1 MKYCEAEHRR
11 LLNRLRRE
19 NLYTARGH
27 ALPYAMARD
36 RPPPGD
42 HYLGAAAGVRHG
54 AGGQAAGHAQGH
66 PGVQVSKNTECINP
80 GAGSKYYLFWK
91 NEIILFIWQV
101 PSGCAT

>member
-1 MKYCEAEHRR
+1 
-11 LLNRLRRE
+11 
-19 NLYTARGH
+19 
-27 ALPYAMARD
+27 MARD

-80 GAGSKYYLFWK
+80 GAGSKKYLFWK